1 MATVFTLKSL
11 RVPRLVRSPKI
22 AAALAIAGI
31 AATAGGTGAKANDPW
46 PAEVRAVYKIQFNGF
61 EIGQF
66 AFNSS
71 VHERTYSITANADI
85 SALLG
90 VVRWN
95 GVTRVSGALSG
106 NAPRPAGFSFDYQG
120 SSKAGSVRMGF
131 VNGGVKSLEHIP
143 ALIEPPD
150 TVPLQPAHMRGVLD
164 PLSAI
169 LALSRPRDGN
179 PCHQKVPV
187 FDGKVRFDLAFSF
200 KEDAPIAESQRG
212 AAVEMVRVCRV
223 RVLPIA
229 GHRDDEASAQ
239 LKRSMGIEVAFRAI
253 PSAKLFVPHRI
264 TVPTFAGAAVL
275 TSHSVHIRTQNEQIA
290 LVN

>member
-1 MATVFTLKSL
+1 MATLFKCKS
-11 RVPRLVRSPKI
+11 VPVAQFVRRRKV
-22 AAALAIAGI
+22 ATALAMSVF
-31 AATAGGTGAKANDPW
+31 AATAGTTSAEAADPW

-71 VHERTYSITANADI
+71 VHERTYAVTANADI

-95 GVTRVSGALSG
+95 GVTRVSGALAG

-120 SSKAGSVRMGF
+120 SSKAGSLRMGF
-131 VNGGVKSLEHIP
+131 SNGGITSLEQTP
-143 ALIEPPD
+143 ALVESPD

-179 PCHQKVPV
+179 PCNQKVPV
-187 FDGKVRFDLAFSF
+187 FDGKVRFDLTFSF
-200 KEDAPIAESQRG
+200 KEDAPIGEVQRG

>member
-1 MATVFTLKSL
+1 MATLFTLKS
-11 RVPRLVRSPKI
+11 VPVPKV
-22 AAALAIAGI
+22 AAALAIAAITLTASGSGAS
-31 AATAGGTGAKANDPW
+31 AADPW
-46 PAEVRAVYKIQFNGF
+46 PAEVQAVYKIQFNGF

-71 VHERTYSITANADI
+71 VHERTYAISANADI

-90 VVRWN
+90 MVRWN
-95 GVTRVSGALSG
+95 GVTRVSGALAG
-106 NAPRPAGFSFDYQG
+106 NAPRPTGFSFDFQG
-120 SSKAGSVRMGF
+120 GSKAGSIRMGF
-131 VNGGVKSLEHIP
+131 ANGGVKSLDINP
-143 ALIEPPD
+143 PLVEPPD

-164 PLSAI
+164 PLSAV

-179 PCHQKVPV
+179 PCNQKVPV

-200 KEDAPIAESQRG
+200 KEDAPIADAQRG
-212 AAVEMVRVCRV
+212 SALEILRVCRV

-239 LKRSMGIEVAFRAI
+239 LKRSMGIEVAFRSI
-253 PSAKLFVPHRI
+253 PSAKLFVPYRI
-264 TVPTFAGAAVL
+264 TVPTFAGSAVL
-275 TSHSVHIRTQNEQIA
+275 TSHSVHIRTQHEQIA

>member
-1 MATVFTLKSL
+1 MATLCKLKSVGGP
-11 RVPRLVRSPKI
+11 RV
-22 AAALAIAGI
+22 AAAFAIAVL
-31 AATAGGTGAKANDPW
+31 AAAASGSAASASEPW
-46 PAEVRAVYKIQFNGF
+46 PAEVQAVYKIQFNSF

-66 AFNSS
+66 SFNSS
-71 VHERTYSITANADI
+71 VHDRTYAITANADI

-95 GVTRVSGALSG
+95 GVTRVSGALAG
-106 NAPRPAGFSFDYQG
+106 NTPKPTGFSFEFQG

-131 VNGGVKSLEHIP
+131 GNGGVKSLDHNP
-143 ALIEPPD
+143 PLIEPPG

-179 PCHQKVPV
+179 PCNQKVPV
-187 FDGKVRFDLAFSF
+187 FDGKVRFDLVFSF
-200 KEDAPIAESQRG
+200 KEDAPIADAAQRG
-212 AAVEMVRVCRV
+212 AAAEMLRVCRV
-223 RVLPIA
+223 RVVPIA
-229 GHRDDEASAQ
+229 GHRDDEASTE
-239 LKRSMGIEVAFRAI
+239 LKRNMGIEVAFRAI

-264 TVPTFAGAAVL
+264 TVPTFAGSAVL
-275 TSHSVHIRTQNEQIA
+275 LAHSVHIRTQQEQIA

>member
-1 MATVFTLKSL
+1 MATLFTLKS
-11 RVPRLVRSPKI
+11 VPVPKV
-22 AAALAIAGI
+22 AAALAIA
-31 AATAGGTGAKANDPW
+31 ALTATAGGSGARAADPW
-46 PAEVRAVYKIQFNGF
+46 PAEVQAVYKIQFNGF

-71 VHERTYSITANADI
+71 VHERTYALSANAEI

-90 VVRWN
+90 IVRWN
-95 GVTRVSGALSG
+95 GVTRVSGALAG
-106 NAPRPAGFSFDYQG
+106 NAPRPTGFSFDFQG
-120 SSKAGSVRMGF
+120 ASKAGSIRMGF
-131 VNGGVKSLEHIP
+131 GNGGVKSLDINP
-143 ALIEPPD
+143 PLVEPPD

-164 PLSAI
+164 PLSAV

-179 PCHQKVPV
+179 PCNQKVPV
-187 FDGKVRFDLAFSF
+187 FDGKVRFDLTFSF
-200 KEDAPIAESQRG
+200 KEDAPIADAQRG
-212 AAVEMVRVCRV
+212 AGVEMLRVCRV

-239 LKRSMGIEVAFRAI
+239 LKRSMGIEVAFRSI

-264 TVPTFAGAAVL
+264 TVPTFAGSAVL
-275 TSHSVHIRTQNEQIA
+275 TSHSVHIRTQHEQIA

>member
-1 MATVFTLKSL
+1 MATLCKLKCVRGP
-11 RVPRLVRSPKI
+11 RV
-22 AAALAIAGI
+22 AAALAIAVI
-31 AATAGGTGAKANDPW
+31 AAAASGSGARASDPW
-46 PAEVRAVYKIQFNGF
+46 PAEVQAVYKIQFNSF

-66 AFNSS
+66 SFNSS
-71 VHERTYSITANADI
+71 VHERTYAITANADI

-95 GVTRVSGALSG
+95 GVTRVSGALAG
-106 NAPRPAGFSFDYQG
+106 NTPKPAGFSFEFQG

-131 VNGGVKSLEHIP
+131 GNGAVKSLDHTP
-143 ALIEPPD
+143 PLIEPPG

-187 FDGKVRFDLAFSF
+187 FDGKVRFDLVFSF
-200 KEDAPIAESQRG
+200 KEDAPIADAQRG
-212 AAVEMVRVCRV
+212 AATEMLRVCRV

-229 GHRDDEASAQ
+229 GHRDDEASAE

-264 TVPTFAGAAVL
+264 TVPTFAGSAVL
-275 TSHSVHIRTQNEQIA
+275 LAHSVHIRTQHEQIA

>member
-1 MATVFTLKSL
+1 MATLFQLKSVVRGPGWAL
-11 RVPRLVRSPKI
+11 RF
-22 AAALAIAGI
+22 AAGLSVALI
-31 AATAGGTGAKANDPW
+31 AATANGSGARASDPW
-46 PAEVRAVYKIQFNGF
+46 PAEVQAVYKIQFNSF

-66 AFNSS
+66 SFNSS
-71 VHERTYSITANADI
+71 VHERTYAITANADI

-106 NAPRPAGFSFDYQG
+106 NTPKPTGFSFDFQG

-131 VNGGVKSLEHIP
+131 GNGGVKSFDHNP
-143 ALIEPPD
+143 PLIEPPD
-150 TVPLQPAHMRGVLD
+150 TVPLQASHLRGVLD

-187 FDGKVRFDLAFSF
+187 FDGKVRFDLVFSF
-200 KEDAPIAESQRG
+200 KEEAPIGDAQRG
-212 AAVEMVRVCRV
+212 AATEMLRVCRV
-223 RVLPIA
+223 RVVPIA

-239 LKRSMGIEVAFRAI
+239 LKRAMGIEVAFRAI

-264 TVPTFAGAAVL
+264 TVPTFAGSAVL
-275 TSHSVHIRTQNEQIA
+275 QAQSVHIRTQQEQIA

>member
-1 MATVFTLKSL
+1 MATLFTLKS
-11 RVPRLVRSPKI
+11 VRGPTA
-22 AAALAIAGI
+22 AAALGI
-31 AATAGGTGAKANDPW
+31 VAFATVAGGSSASASDPW
-46 PAEVRAVYKIQFNGF
+46 PAEVQAVYKIQFNGF

-71 VHERTYSITANADI
+71 VHERTYAITANAEI

-90 VVRWN
+90 IVRWN
-95 GVTRVSGALSG
+95 GVTRVSGALAG
-106 NAPRPAGFSFDYQG
+106 NAPRPTGFAFDFQG

-131 VNGGVKSLEHIP
+131 GNGGVTSLDHAP
-143 ALIEPPD
+143 PLVEPPD

-164 PLSAI
+164 PLSAV

-179 PCHQKVPV
+179 PCNQKVPV
-187 FDGKVRFDLAFSF
+187 FDGKVRFDLVFSF
-200 KEDAPIAESQRG
+200 KEEAPIADSQRG
-212 AAVEMVRVCRV
+212 SVAEMLRVCRV

-229 GHRDDEASAQ
+229 GHRDDEATAQ

-264 TVPTFAGAAVL
+264 TVPTFAGSAVL